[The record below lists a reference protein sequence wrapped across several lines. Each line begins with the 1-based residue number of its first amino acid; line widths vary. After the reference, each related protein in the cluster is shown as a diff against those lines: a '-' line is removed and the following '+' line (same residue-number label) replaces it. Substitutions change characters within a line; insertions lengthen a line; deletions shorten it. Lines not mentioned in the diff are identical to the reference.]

1 MAKKS
6 NNLIKINGRLY
17 DVSTGQL
24 ATPLE
29 TENKLQAKSIDG
41 VVPATRPKT
50 ATVAKQKPK
59 SPRHSTKRQTSIK
72 PSKTVHSR
80 PKRSTTLN
88 RKVVSKPKLAKK
100 VPLKAITQP
109 ATGTLHTESANLVA
123 EKQKLAQNIDKE
135 RIDRAQAVHK
145 SPAVA
150 KFPFA
155 TKASANK
162 VHIAIEPKPE
172 PKIVDKPQP
181 PNLKDQLIAEQMA
194 KLDTRPKSQSA
205 KTHRSWFAKK
215 PKTASLV
222 ALAASSLLLI
232 GYITYLNIPNM
243 ALRIAAREAGFNA
256 QMPGYRP
263 NGFSFA
269 GPIAYNK
276 GELTVKFV
284 SNTDDQSYYTISER
298 KTSWDSLTLRDNY
311 VSGQIDKC
319 STYQERG
326 LTIYICNGNTAT
338 WVNGG
343 LWYTIDGDAN
353 LNADQ
358 ILKIAASL

>member
-17 DVSTGQL
+17 DVSTGQR

-29 TENKLQAKSIDG
+29 TNNKLQSKSIDG
-41 VVPATRPKT
+41 VMPTTQPKT
-50 ATVAKQKPK
+50 KPVAKQKPK
-59 SPRHSTKRQTSIK
+59 SSSRSTQRQTNIK
-72 PSKTVHSR
+72 PSKTVHSH
-80 PKRSTTLN
+80 PKRSKTLN
-88 RKVVSKPKLAKK
+88 RKAVSKPEVTKK
-100 VPLKAITQP
+100 TPLTSVTQSAEDSSHAEP
-109 ATGTLHTESANLVA
+109 ATLVA
-123 EKQKLAQNIDKE
+123 EKQKLAQNIDE
-135 RIDRAQAVHK
+135 GRNHRAQPVHR

-150 KFPFA
+150 KFPFE

-162 VHIAIEPKPE
+162 VHIAPE
-172 PKIVDKPQP
+172 PEPEIADAPES
-181 PNLKDQLIAEQMA
+181 PNLKNQLIAEQMG
-194 KLDTRPKSQSA
+194 KLETQPESKPA
-205 KTHRSWFAKK
+205 KTRRGWLAKK

-243 ALRIAAREAGFNA
+243 ALRVAAREAGFDA

-263 NGFSFA
+263 TGFSFA
-269 GPIAYNK
+269 GPIAYSK
-276 GELTVKFV
+276 GEITVKFA
-284 SNTDDQSYYTISER
+284 SNTNNQTYYTITER

-311 VSGQIDKC
+311 VSSQIDKC

-326 LTIYICNGNTAT
+326 LTIYICNGYTAT